1 MKTRFVPWTFLCV
14 VSWLAWTAACWSA
27 DKPAVVGKWKWSIE
41 RGGQTIET
49 TLTIKQEGDKLTG
62 TVTGRNNTETPVQD
76 LKFEKGELSFKVT
89 REWNGQKMV
98 LSYKGKLE
106 GDTIKGT
113 VERDRDGE
121 KTTRDWEAKRVKE

>member
-1 MKTRFVPWTFLCV
+1 MKSRFVPWMFLCV
-14 VSWLAWTAACWSA
+14 VGWLTWTATGWSA
-27 DKPAVVGKWKWSIE
+27 DHPAVAGKWKWSVE
-41 RGGQTIET
+41 RGGQTFET